1 MRPVSQS
8 LILLVALVALISWS
22 FLPSVSRHDPVSVP
36 VSVQSS
42 GSLTGECSCTCP
54 GSAASFPFSPP
65 APVAQ
70 LVAPRKSAPFS
81 KLYQAFT
88 NKNGGHGG
96 GSGPKEPLTPTEYW
110 TYMCII
116 FVLVLLGGMFAGLTI
131 GLMSID
137 ETNLRILKRSGTP
150 TEKMYAE
157 RIEPIRK
164 NAHLLLV
171 TLLLSN
177 TVVNETLPI
186 LFGVVDLE
194 GYQAVLFSTLL
205 VLVFGEIIPQAIC
218 ARYGLRVGAIF
229 AWPVRILIWILFVIA
244 YPIAKLLD
252 YILGHKDGVIY
263 RRAELKELIA
273 MHDEDHQGPLNHE
286 EVSIL
291 RAVLELRG
299 KTAENVMTK
308 LDDVLMLP
316 LDAEL
321 DEPTMKMLMEAGHS
335 RVPVYNHIREDIIG
349 VILVKQMITL
359 DPEDATP
366 VHKSRIGR
374 LPRVKK
380 DTPLFEILHVFE
392 EGRSHMA
399 IVVDELP
406 MEEESFMNTIV
417 TSSPLWIS
425 SPQPG
430 QRRFAT
436 LGIITLED
444 VIEELIGQEIVDE
457 TDVYV
462 DVNTKVKVGRVL
474 DLIMS
479 RENSAQGSPLLG
491 YEEND
496 ENRPLIGKTLSPAM
510 YGSTSGA
517 TTLRSPAMAP
527 VTPRMRATR
536 KFRETMVPAHE
547 LLQEFSARATPPV
560 YGFEGGQ
567 RVLIAETG
575 AVEVDVPHLALDQS
589 LTLPKPA
596 TSTSKD
602 KGKK

>member
-1 MRPVSQS
+1 
-8 LILLVALVALISWS
+8 
-22 FLPSVSRHDPVSVP
+22 
-36 VSVQSS
+36 
-42 GSLTGECSCTCP
+42 
-54 GSAASFPFSPP
+54 
-65 APVAQ
+65 
-70 LVAPRKSAPFS
+70 
-81 KLYQAFT
+81 
-88 NKNGGHGG
+88 
-96 GSGPKEPLTPTEYW
+96 
-110 TYMCII
+110 
-116 FVLVLLGGMFAGLTI
+116 MFAGLTI

-186 LFGVVDLE
+186 LFGLVDLE

-229 AWPVRILIWILFVIA
+229 AWPVRILIWLLFIIA

-273 MHDEDHQGPLNHE
+273 MHDEDHHGPLNHE

-308 LDDVLMLP
+308 LDDVFMLS
-316 LDAEL
+316 LDTKL
-321 DEPTMKMLMEAGHS
+321 DESAMKLLIDAGHS
-335 RVPVYNHIREDIIG
+335 RVPVYNNIREDIIG
-349 VILVKQMITL
+349 VVLVKQLILL
-359 DPEDATP
+359 DPEDAVP
-366 VHKSRIGR
+366 VYRSRIGR
-374 LPRVKK
+374 LPRVKR

-406 MEEESFMNTIV
+406 LDEESFPNTII
-417 TSSPLWIS
+417 TASPLWIP
-425 SPQPG
+425 SPKVG

-444 VIEELIGQEIVDE
+444 VIEELIGQEI
-457 TDVYV
+457 
-462 DVNTKVKVGRVL
+462 
-474 DLIMS
+474 
-479 RENSAQGSPLLG
+479 
-491 YEEND
+491 
-496 ENRPLIGKTLSPAM
+496 
-510 YGSTSGA
+510 
-517 TTLRSPAMAP
+517 
-527 VTPRMRATR
+527 
-536 KFRETMVPAHE
+536 
-547 LLQEFSARATPPV
+547 
-560 YGFEGGQ
+560 
-567 RVLIAETG
+567 
-575 AVEVDVPHLALDQS
+575 
-589 LTLPKPA
+589 
-596 TSTSKD
+596 
-602 KGKK
+602 